1 MARHFGFDFEYE
13 SMVCFYRWL
22 FLISIEGIG
31 VDIACFASASR
42 PSLLFPEFRLFRSFA
57 ESFLFRRRF
66 GTKISSLA
74 IGNPLLNR
82 LRKSEASVEKQVDR
96 PGVPK
101 KQPIE

>member
-22 FLISIEGIG
+22 FLISIEGNG
-31 VDIACFASASR
+31 VEHRFRFTFSKLRFSFLNFAY
-42 PSLLFPEFRLFRSFA
+42 FVA